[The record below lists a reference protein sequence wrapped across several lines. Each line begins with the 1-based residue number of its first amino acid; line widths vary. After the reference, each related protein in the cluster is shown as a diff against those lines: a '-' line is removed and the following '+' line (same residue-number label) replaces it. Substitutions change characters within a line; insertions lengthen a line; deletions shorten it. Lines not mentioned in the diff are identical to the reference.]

1 MSVYRRIAG
10 AVRTL
15 RVDKLVHA
23 TTGALSAVRTDDPV
37 FHITYDDG
45 PHPDVTPKVLDVL
58 DEFDAS
64 ATFFLLTENAQRY
77 PELVAD
83 MMARG
88 HEIGLHTRTHPRLP
102 NVGWSRLHD
111 EIVVAR
117 RDLEE
122 VAGREV
128 TWFRP
133 PYGAHGVRSIA
144 MVKSQGMKT
153 LLWSVDSRDYKG
165 ITGDPVAFSRNEIE
179 KGGILLLHDRPVGA
193 SLEEDA
199 ARGLMEKQEV
209 TRAYLVEL
217 QRLEI
222 EPVPLNVLLGT
233 GAPLKKLKLG

>member
-1 MSVYRRIAG
+1 MYRRIAA

-15 RVDKLVHA
+15 RVDKFVNA
-23 TTGALSAVRTDDPV
+23 TTGALAAVRTDDPV
-37 FHITYDDG
+37 FHITFDDG
-45 PHPDVTPKVLDVL
+45 PHPVVTPKVLDVL
-58 DEFDAS
+58 DEYDAL
-64 ATFFLLTENAQRY
+64 ATFFLLTQNAQRH

-83 MMARG
+83 ILERG

-111 EIVVAR
+111 EIAVAR

-128 TWFRP
+128 KWFRP

-165 ITGDPVAFSRNEIE
+165 ITGDAVAFSRNPIE
-179 KGGILLLHDRPVGA
+179 KGGILLLHDRPVGHT
-193 SLEEDA
+193 LEEDA
-199 ARGLMEKQEV
+199 ARGLIEKQDV
-209 TRAYLVEL
+209 TREYLVEL

-222 EPVPLNVLLGT
+222 EPVSLDVLLGMGT
-233 GAPLKKLKLG
+233 PLKKLKLG